1 MWIRWHVGLERGG
14 ATPIADGRWDW
25 GLRTVAVDVAGV
37 WEGVGGGRVA
47 DAAAWNVAV
56 AWRLWAAP
64 KAEQKRVPWPPAPG
78 ESRGF
83 GVRSPASPFPVGSMA
98 ADVRGGCQVGVIV
111 ATNRSDLKEV
121 WMAHGR
127 GRQPGAAGFVRP
139 WGAIAR

>member
-25 GLRTVAVDVAGV
+25 GLRTVAVDVDVAGV

-83 GVRSPASPFPVGSMA
+83 GVRSTASPSRFVTGDRAFGSMPLTCEEVA
-98 ADVRGGCQVGVIV
+98 KLVRLWAPV
-111 ATNRSDLKEV
+111 
-121 WMAHGR
+121 
-127 GRQPGAAGFVRP
+127 
-139 WGAIAR
+139 